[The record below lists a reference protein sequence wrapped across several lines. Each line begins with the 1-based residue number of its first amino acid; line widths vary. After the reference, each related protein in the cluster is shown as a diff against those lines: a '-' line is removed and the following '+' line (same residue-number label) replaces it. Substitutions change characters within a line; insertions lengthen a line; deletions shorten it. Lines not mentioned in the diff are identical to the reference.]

1 MEYYHIL
8 NFKKEPFSNSPEP
21 DFLFQSPQHTTC
33 LQMLELAV
41 RLRRGLNVV
50 IGDVGTGKTTLCRK
64 LIQNFSFAAAD
75 SPEIET
81 HLLLDPALAS
91 TQEFL
96 QTVALLL
103 GIKDFDAQQSDWHL
117 KERIKN
123 YLFNKGVDEE
133 KIVVLIIDEG
143 QKIPEDCLEVL
154 REFLNYETNNLKLL
168 QIIIFA
174 QKEFREKLKKH
185 NNLSD
190 RVNFLYYLKPLNFR
204 QMRAMI
210 NYRISLAR
218 ESEIP
223 QALFSFGGLA
233 LIYAATRGYPRKVV
247 SLCHQVILMLIIR
260 GKKKAGF
267 LLVKNSISEMAKPL
281 FIRAQLALLSF
292 LIVIAL
298 GLSIRAIILQGQNNN
313 AYKQLPT
320 TQIVPVP
327 IMKTNSLPDSSIIQE
342 DKKQDN
348 KMPDYIGMLT
358 VKKRMTLSWLL
369 RNIYGAAYSGALEA
383 VIKANPHIKNKDI
396 IKEGDIITLP
406 AIAADVHP
414 VKNDVFIILLK
425 QGKDIEMM
433 YDFFRD
439 NCYRKNMPPIVFF
452 PFWNKKEEGVTFA
465 VVIDKIFNNSLE
477 AQKAIKKLPPAVI
490 ANTKILPGW
499 GADTVIFSSHV
510 FQVNE

>member
-21 DFLFQSPQHTTC
+21 EFLFQSPQHTTC

-64 LIQNFSFAAAD
+64 LIQNFSVTAAD

-96 QTVALLL
+96 QTIALLL
-103 GIKDFDAQQSDWHL
+103 GIKDFDSQQNEWHL

-123 YLFNKGVDEE
+123 YLFNKGVDEK
-133 KIVVLIIDEG
+133 KIIVLIIDEG

-154 REFLNYETNNLKLL
+154 REFLNYETNNQKLL

-174 QKEFREKLKKH
+174 QKEFRATLKKH

-190 RVNFLYYLKPLNFR
+190 RINFLYYLKPLNFR

-210 NYRISLAR
+210 NYRIRTAS

-223 QALFSFGGLA
+223 QPLFSFGGLA

-247 SLCHQVILMLIIR
+247 SLCHPVILMLIIR

-267 LLVKNSISEMAKPL
+267 LFVKNSISEMAKPL
-281 FIRAQLALLSF
+281 FIKAQLALLSF

-298 GLSIRAIILQGQNNN
+298 GLLIRPMILQGQNNN

-320 TQIVPVP
+320 AQIVPAP
-327 IMKTNSLPDSSIIQE
+327 IMKTNSLPDSPIIQE
-342 DKKQDN
+342 DKNPDN
-348 KMPDYIGMLT
+348 KMPDYIGILT
-358 VKKRMTLSWLL
+358 VKKRMTLSRILY
-369 RNIYGAAYSGALEA
+369 NIYGAAYSGTLAA
-383 VIKANPHIKNKDI
+383 VIKANPHIKNEDI

-406 AIAADVHP
+406 AIPADTKP
-414 VKNDVFIILLK
+414 VKNNDFMILLK
-425 QGKDIEMM
+425 QGKDLEIM
-433 YDFFRD
+433 YDFFTGNR
-439 NCYRKNMPPIVFF
+439 YQQTMR
-452 PFWNKKEEGVTFA
+452 
-465 VVIDKIFNNSLE
+465 
-477 AQKAIKKLPPAVI
+477 Q
-490 ANTKILPGW
+490 
-499 GADTVIFSSHV
+499 
-510 FQVNE
+510 